1 MKLFQ
6 NCFSAILLLCI
17 LSCTPAIACFQD
29 DSLNTSKNINR
40 TFFNLEKTQKIMMAT
55 LAKPTPFYNKDSL
68 LKHFRLFFSNP
79 EQISYPDY
87 IKGMSA
93 QLKKKIIILEYDA
106 IKNIFQLEQLADLHS
121 RFSLVNSA
129 SCLVNKT
136 EGNFVRIKD
145 IDGRDIMTLPLEN
158 NTKYTSIDKFKQ
170 GFIRIKQEKNGYG
183 FLNICGEEIVKC
195 QYTHAENF
203 NSGKALV
210 KKDSWFFID
219 FEGRLSEPLRDVA
232 DAISLTKGISIVR
245 FNNGKYAF
253 IDNNFAKTQVPI
265 SDIFDSIIP
274 INTQNFKVQSGSESK
289 IINLE
294 QTETYA
300 NIH

>member
-1 MKLFQ
+1 
-6 NCFSAILLLCI
+6 
-17 LSCTPAIACFQD
+17 
-29 DSLNTSKNINR
+29 
-40 TFFNLEKTQKIMMAT
+40 MMAT

-68 LKHFRLFFSNP
+68 LKHFRHFFANP

-87 IKGMSA
+87 IKGMSV
-93 QLKKKIIILEYDA
+93 QLKKKINILEYDA

-129 SCLVNKT
+129 NCLVNKT
-136 EGNFVRIKD
+136 EGDFVRIKD
-145 IDGRDIMTLPLEN
+145 IDGRDMMTQSLEN
-158 NTKYTSIDKFKQ
+158 NTKYSSMDKFKQ
-170 GFIRIKQEKNGYG
+170 GFIRVKQEKNGYG

-203 NSGKALV
+203 NNGKALV
-210 KKDSWFFID
+210 KKESWFFID
-219 FEGRLSEPLRDVA
+219 FEGKQSESLRDVA
-232 DAISLTKGISIVR
+232 DAISLTKGISLVR
-245 FNNGKYAF
+245 FNNGKYAL
-253 IDNNFAKTQVPI
+253 IDNNFAKTQTPI

-274 INTQNFKVQSGSESK
+274 LNTQNFKVQSGSESK

-294 QTETYA
+294 GMETYA